1 MANNMKL
8 KQISKVLESKF
19 ITRYNLV
26 YETVD
31 EQEKVYEMISRNK
44 NIQTLEQLQNHK
56 PDAVVLILH
65 NEEKDKILLN
75 KEYRMAVG
83 NWVYNFPAGLIDPG
97 EEPEQSA
104 KRELK
109 EETGLD
115 LVEIKDILFNSYSA
129 VGFSNE
135 VNVCIVGTAKG
146 NFEQSSSVFEEIEAG
161 WYTKE
166 QIRELLKD
174 KEFAARTQAYCY
186 AWAMQ

>member
-1 MANNMKL
+1 MKL
-8 KQISKVLESKF
+8 KQIKKVMESHF
-19 ITRYNLV
+19 ITRYDLV

-44 NIQTLEQLQNHK
+44 NIESLEQLQNKK

-65 NEEKDKILLN
+65 NEEGDKILLN
-75 KEYRMAVG
+75 KEFRMAVG

-97 EEPEQSA
+97 EEPKESA

-115 LVEIKDILFNSYSA
+115 LIEIKDMLFNSYSG

-135 VNVCIVGTAKG
+135 VNVCVVGTAKG
-146 NFEQSSSVFEEIEAG
+146 EFQQSSSTFEEIEAG

-166 QIRELLKD
+166 EIKELLKTN
-174 KEFAARTQAYCY
+174 EFAARTQAYCY
-186 AWAMQ
+186 AWANL